1 MISGVNPCKYYFLLL
16 LVFFRFFFTTSKGNF
31 TFPFTIKTLLH
42 LLFMRVMFVDIQ
54 SCWFKK
60 LKTEDKNDR
69 PTEEVTHGLM
79 TDKYVN
85 EEIFKFIE
93 DY

>member
-1 MISGVNPCKYYFLLL
+1 
-16 LVFFRFFFTTSKGNF
+16 
-31 TFPFTIKTLLH
+31 
-42 LLFMRVMFVDIQ
+42 MRVMVVDIQ

-79 TDKYVN
+79 TDKYLN
-85 EEIFKFIE
+85 EEIFKSIW